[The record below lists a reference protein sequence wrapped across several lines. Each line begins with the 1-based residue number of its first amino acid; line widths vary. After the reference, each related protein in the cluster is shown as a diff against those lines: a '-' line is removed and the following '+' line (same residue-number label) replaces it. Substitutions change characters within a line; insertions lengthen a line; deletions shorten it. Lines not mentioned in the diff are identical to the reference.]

1 MFCPEDSIDEVR
13 GSSREKRIAFGEGQN
28 DERGLPLRR
37 PPQALNIVQETTNSR
52 QEQEPCSRINL
63 RGCRGLTLS
72 RGYFFYRAL
81 SSALLRFFDGKRSN
95 IWLASLTVPI
105 SHFDPRFWVAGF
117 FFFSSTYL
125 FFSGSKMRGI
135 KWEMGRSISLVF

>member
-13 GSSREKRIAFGEGQN
+13 GSSREKRIVFGEGQN
-28 DERGLPLRR
+28 DEKGLPLRR
-37 PPQALNIVQETTNSR
+37 PPQALNVVQETTNSR
-52 QEQEPCSRINL
+52 QEQGPCSRINL

-95 IWLASLTVPI
+95 IWLAGLTVPI
-105 SHFDPRFWVAGF
+105 SHSDPRFWESGIYFLLLLLTF
-117 FFFSSTYL
+117 FFKL
-125 FFSGSKMRGI
+125 PKEGGQIGNGKEIEG
-135 KWEMGRSISLVF
+135 G

>member
-13 GSSREKRIAFGEGQN
+13 GSSREKRIVFGEGQN
-28 DERGLPLRR
+28 DEKGLPLRR
-37 PPQALNIVQETTNSR
+37 PPQALNVVQETTNSR
-52 QEQEPCSRINL
+52 QEQGPCSRTNL

-95 IWLASLTVPI
+95 IWLASWQI
-105 SHFDPRFWVAGF
+105 SILHFDPRFWESGIYFLLLLLTF
-117 FFFSSTYL
+117 FFKL
-125 FFSGSKMRGI
+125 PKEGVKMKNG
-135 KWEMGRSISLVF
+135 